1 MPDNPSAPTT
11 GQAPESE
18 RPQAGQQVSS
28 PASESPQ
35 AGATTTPS
43 NPSANTRTSDDYER
57 QIAELRKENA
67 SYRTKQN
74 AIEKAQADA
83 DAAKLSDL
91 EKANK
96 RAADAEAQLNDRT
109 RAYQERLVKAE
120 IKAGAAGV
128 GIIDPD
134 AAVKL
139 LDWSQFEY
147 DDEGVPTNISKL
159 LDQLVKDKPYLAGAR
174 ASGAVS
180 SGGVTNPSRS
190 ATSAA
195 GSAITWDA
203 IGRMSRNEYLARQA
217 EIQEYIA
224 RNPPKR

>member
-1 MPDNPSAPTT
+1 MPDNPSAPAT
-11 GQAPESE
+11 GQASESE
-18 RPQAGQQVSS
+18 RPQAGQQAS

-35 AGATTTPS
+35 AGATPNSTNAT
-43 NPSANTRTSDDYER
+43 TRTPDDYER

-67 SYRTKQN
+67 AHRTRQS
-74 AIEKAQADA
+74 AYEKAQAEA
-83 DAAKLSDL
+83 EAAKLSDL

-96 RAADAEAQLNDRT
+96 RAADLEAQLNDRT

-159 LDQLVKDKPYLAGAR
+159 LDQLVKDKPYLASAR
-174 ASGAVS
+174 TNAASSVS

-195 GSAITWDA
+195 GSTLSWDA

-217 EIQEYIA
+217 EIQEFIA